1 MTEIA
6 NLKENGFEWIDLVNP
21 DAAEL
26 LKLAEK
32 YKLHPALV
40 NDCMQPDHLPKYERM
55 QDYAFIIFRI
65 HIENDLPEADSIQ
78 ELTNKIAVFVS
89 DKFIITIHRRKQVLF
104 DGLLDQMRAKG
115 CKNSRELLNL
125 LILACL
131 NTYEKPLNKISNSV
145 DYFEEIVFLRPKKIP
160 LLKGLYYIKRK
171 IDLLRRMLILSF
183 EIIDS
188 IDSAEEGNVNTRDTR
203 DQYVKFQNMFDALSE
218 NIHQLL
224 NIYFSASSQRTNE
237 TMRVLTIFSVFFMPL
252 TFIVGIY
259 GMNFNYMP
267 ELGWKLG
274 YPGVMGLM
282 AIVTFLIYIWFKR
295 KRWL

>member
-21 DAAEL
+21 DAEEL
-26 LKLAEK
+26 LKLADK

-65 HIENDLPEADSIQ
+65 HIDNDLPEADSIQ

-104 DGLLDQMRAKG
+104 DGLLDQMRANG

-131 NTYEKPLNKISNSV
+131 NTYEKPLNKISKSV
-145 DYFEEIVFLRPKKIP
+145 DYFEEIVFLRPKKVP

-188 IDSAEEGNVNTRDTR
+188 IDSAAEGNVNTRDTR
-203 DQYVKFQNMFDALSE
+203 DQYVKLQNMFDALSE

-224 NIYFSASSQRTNE
+224 NIYFSASSQRTND

-282 AIVTFLIYIWFKR
+282 AIVTFLIFIWFKR

>member
-1 MTEIA
+1 MTAIA
-6 NLKENGFEWIDLVNP
+6 TLKENGFEWIDLINP
-21 DAAEL
+21 DSTEL
-26 LKLAEK
+26 MRLAEK

-65 HIENDLPEADSIQ
+65 YIENDLPEADSIR
-78 ELTNKIAVFVS
+78 ELTNKIAIFVS
-89 DKFIITIHRRKQVLF
+89 DKFIITIHRQKQILF
-104 DGLLDQMRAKG
+104 DGLMEHMKEKG
-115 CKNSRELLNL
+115 CKDSRELLNL
-125 LILACL
+125 LIFACL
-131 NTYEKPLNKISNSV
+131 NTYEKPLGKLSKSV
-145 DYFEEIVFLRPKKIP
+145 DYFEEIVFLRPKKVP

-183 EIIDS
+183 EIIES
-188 IDSAEEGNVNTRDTR
+188 IDSAEQGNVNTRDTR
-203 DQYVKFQNMFDALSE
+203 DQYIKFQNMFDALSD

-224 NIYFSASSQRTNE
+224 NIYFSASSQRTND
-237 TMRVLTIFSVFFMPL
+237 TMRILTIFSVFFMPL

-259 GMNFNYMP
+259 GMNFKFMP

-274 YPGVMGLM
+274 YPGALGLM
-282 AIVTFLIYIWFKR
+282 AFVTLLIYIWFRR